1 MGKKQD
7 SLCRNLRSVTDGCQ
21 SFLQRAEL
29 LLDTFRGLE
38 TELNELL
45 LALVKHLGLGLPL
58 LLQLLDGVVMVPSN
72 LLGQTTQQTELV
84 SGLKPQ
90 YLESIRN
97 NHSLHLVVR
106 CWDSFE
112 RLQTLKS
119 SSSPLGLVWDHSTDG
134 PPQDTSRSAEVDGS
148 LARLSVHPLPQEPQV
163 FHLLPDEAPG
173 QADLLATDH
182 NHFLAIEKLLGED
195 GSQAAEHVVAG
206 VDHDDL
212 GAEA

>member
-45 LALVKHLGLGLPL
+45 LALVKDLGLGLPL

-72 LLGQTTQQTELV
+72 LLGQTTQQTELM
-84 SGLKPQ
+84 SGLQPQ
-90 YLESIRN
+90 YLESIWN

-106 CWDSFE
+106 SWDAFE

-134 PPQDTSRSAEVDGS
+134 PPQDASRSAEMDGS
-148 LARLSVHPLPQEPQV
+148 LARLGVHSLPQEPQV
-163 FHLLPDEAPG
+163 FHLLPHEAPG
-173 QADLLATDH
+173 
-182 NHFLAIEKLLGED
+182 
-195 GSQAAEHVVAG
+195 
-206 VDHDDL
+206 
-212 GAEA
+212 